1 MWEKT
6 LRLGSLFL
14 LLLLHFNLSSAEAT
28 ENTSLN
34 LHKQS
39 TQEIINLIPT
49 LFHQEADNAKEK
61 MKARKEES
69 ELVIKLEVDTVIND
83 LQDYRIQIEKELE
96 ESKKE
101 RSLLKRLN
109 HYEKEKEES
118 IRKEINTEITE
129 YLEDLLLKQ

>member
-1 MWEKT
+1 M
-6 LRLGSLFL
+6 RLGSLFL

>member
-1 MWEKT
+1 M
-6 LRLGSLFL
+6 RLGSLFL

-61 MKARKEES
+61 MKARKEQS

-109 HYEKEKEES
+109 HYEKEKEER

>member
-1 MWEKT
+1 MGKT

>member
-1 MWEKT
+1 MGKT

-39 TQEIINLIPT
+39 TQKIINLIPT